1 MSGKKKGL
9 LIGGIA
15 GGVALIGAVVAIVL
29 LLTNKTETYRVIKV
43 MSADGH
49 SYVARGDIKD
59 LEAYEGMALQSGD
72 SVHVDGNSSL
82 ILMLDEDKLVY
93 VEQNTDFSIVAEG
106 TAKDSRSRIELTKGA
121 LTCEIQND
129 LSSGSTYEI
138 NTPNSTMAVRG
149 TSFRVEVTDVETI
162 RKVIE
167 NNAIQPSMLFMSK
180 TLEGAGVQ
188 GLNSITRLTITDGK
202 VSLTCHNEKGE
213 VIGSEV
219 LIDENSDILIGGN
232 DKQSSIIEQI
242 TGIDPSTFPAITIEI
257 FGDIASGSG
266 KMVISFDDLKAQKE
280 ENDQM
285 PHMIT
290 FMYGTTVFGT
300 QTVEYGSLPKEP
312 ELMPTPKGKW
322 YVDFSL
328 PLKTDTIVYWIP
340 EN

>member
-1 MSGKKKGL
+1 MSGKKTGL
-9 LIGGIA
+9 IIGGIV
-15 GGVALIGAVVAIVL
+15 GGLVIVGGIVAAVL
-29 LLTNKTETYRVIKV
+29 MLNKKPETYRVIKV

-49 SYVARGDIKD
+49 SYVTRGEIKD

-82 ILMLDEDKLVY
+82 VLMLDEDKLVY
-93 VEQNTDFSIVAEG
+93 VEQNTDFSLIAEG
-106 TAKDSRSRIELTKGA
+106 TTKDSRSRIELTKGA
-121 LTCEIQND
+121 LTCEIQNE
-129 LSSGSTYEI
+129 LSEGSTYEI

-162 RKVIE
+162 KKVIE

-180 TLEGAGVQ
+180 TLEGAGVT
-188 GLNSITRLTITDGK
+188 GLNSITRLTMTDGK
-202 VSLTCHNEKGE
+202 LVLTCHNEKGE

-219 LIDENSDILIGGN
+219 VISEDSDILIGGN
-232 DKQSSIIEQI
+232 DKQSSIIKQI
-242 TGIDPSTFPAITIEI
+242 TGIDPSTFPAITIE
-257 FGDIASGSG
+257 FFQDISTGSG
-266 KMVISFDDLKAQKE
+266 KMVITFDDLQDQKE
-280 ENDQM
+280 ENEES

-290 FMYGTTVFGT
+290 FMYGNDIFGT
-300 QTVEYGSLPKEP
+300 QIVEYGALPTEP

-322 YVDFSL
+322 YVDFSI